1 MNDEQWRRDVRRDSK
16 RLEDAARERRSL
28 LAQSVF
34 LGTLSVL
41 FLIPLIGG
49 AYLGRWVD
57 SLGDGYSVRWTVNLI
72 VLGLAIGIFNVY
84 IFIRK
89 NW

>member
-1 MNDEQWRRDVRRDSK
+1 MNDEKWRRMVHRDSE
-16 RLEDAARERRSL
+16 RLKGAERERRSL

-41 FLIPLIGG
+41 FLAPLIGG
-49 AYLGRWVD
+49 AYLGRWLD
-57 SLGDGYSVRWTVNLI
+57 GLSEGYSVRWTINLI
-72 VLGLAIGIFNVY
+72 ILGLVFGVFNVCA
-84 IFIRK
+84 FIRK

>member
-1 MNDEQWRRDVRRDSK
+1 MNDEKWRREVHRDSE
-16 RLEDAARERRSL
+16 RLKGAERERHSL

-41 FLIPLIGG
+41 FLVPLIGG
-49 AYLGRWVD
+49 AYLGRWLD
-57 SLGDGYSVRWTVNLI
+57 GLSEGYSVRWTINLI
-72 VLGLAIGIFNVY
+72 ILGLAVGVFNVY
-84 IFIRK
+84 VFIRK

>member
-1 MNDEQWRRDVRRDSK
+1 MNDEKWRREVHRDSK
-16 RLEDAARERRSL
+16 RFKGAERERRSL

-41 FLIPLIGG
+41 FLVPLIGG
-49 AYLGRWVD
+49 AYLGRWLD
-57 SLGDGYSVRWTVNLI
+57 GLSEGYSVRWTINLI
-72 VLGLAIGIFNVY
+72 ILGLAVGVFNVY
-84 IFIRK
+84 VFIRK

>member
-1 MNDEQWRRDVRRDSK
+1 MNDEKWRREVHRDSE
-16 RLEDAARERRSL
+16 RLKEAERERRSL

-41 FLIPLIGG
+41 FLLPLIGG
-49 AYLGRWVD
+49 AYLGRWLD
-57 SLGDGYSVRWTVNLI
+57 GLNEGYSVRWTINMI
-72 VLGLAIGIFNVY
+72 ILGLAVGIFNVY
-84 IFIRK
+84 VFIRK